1 MLSTTVKQIKDF
13 MNPDQYESLKSASIE
28 YGVKIAVSVGILVF
42 GLWVIKRLVKI
53 SEKMMTKSKIET
65 SLQNF
70 LADLINWCLKALLI
84 ITVLSQLGVAT
95 TSFVAIIGA
104 AGLAVGLALQGSLS
118 NFAGGALIMIFKP
131 FKVGDLIE
139 AQGEIGEVKEIQIF
153 VTKIITPGNK
163 LAIIPNGILSNG
175 TIKNYTEEGLLRV
188 DVVVGISYDANI
200 KQAKEILEETLK
212 NNPKIL
218 TEPKPFVAVKELGD
232 SSVNLLVRAWTKPE
246 DHWDT
251 FFQMTED
258 SKIALD
264 NAKISIP
271 FPQRDIHI
279 INS

>member
-212 NNPKIL
+212 NNSKIL

>member
-13 MNPDQYESLKSASIE
+13 MNPDQYESLKSAAIE
-28 YGVKIAVSVGILVF
+28 YGVKIAVSIGILIF
-42 GLWVIKRLVKI
+42 GLWLIKRLVKI
-53 SEKMMTKSKIET
+53 AEKMMTKSKIDV